1 MKAPAERPHYFLAGK
16 SQNLSDVRS
25 EACAVDWFSYY
36 AGYSLLM
43 NLEEDERFIFV
54 WLMCLR
60 FANNESAKMSIK
72 SSFMEIVFS
81 LCIQQNEVPGQ
92 NSSILE
98 LTTDSNLLALEEK
111 EGRCEANKATSVPHA
126 NQIILR
132 PLRC

>member
-1 MKAPAERPHYFLAGK
+1 MVPVCLCDEGTCRKTPLLSTIAGK

-36 AGYSLLM
+36 AEYSLLM

-54 WLMCLR
+54 WLICLR

-92 NSSILE
+92 IL
-98 LTTDSNLLALEEK
+98 LFGS
-111 EGRCEANKATSVPHA
+111 
-126 NQIILR
+126 
-132 PLRC
+132 

>member
-1 MKAPAERPHYFLAGK
+1 M
-16 SQNLSDVRS
+16 SDVRS

-54 WLMCLR
+54 WLICLR

-81 LCIQQNEVPGQ
+81 LCIQQNEVPGR
-92 NSSILE
+92 IL
-98 LTTDSNLLALEEK
+98 LFGS
-111 EGRCEANKATSVPHA
+111 
-126 NQIILR
+126 
-132 PLRC
+132 